1 MADLFDRLT
10 NQPVQT
16 IAPSGVPS
24 VDFAAGREAVRTQ
37 QTFSNAMNRISD
49 FAFKDAQRT
58 AQIRG
63 GMAGAE
69 DPRGT
74 LLDLKDRDPATLNIP
89 EAAAYQA
96 AIKGLSNQIQVE
108 AKSAMGVEYLRSVEA
123 GETPDQLTDR
133 LDAITVG
140 YSDVVGLL
148 SPDAAQAVT
157 LTLDNQRNAHFLNF
171 SEDYLKQ
178 ERVKARAVGASN
190 LENMNF
196 AIEDMARSTLGDI
209 DKYIDESANNIYE
222 MLIGQE
228 YSEVE
233 ATNEMLKAKRRAHVA
248 RINGEFNRLETVDEK
263 LEYAARLEKDI
274 GKPNGLSRGLPN
286 SNAMAIA
293 NSLRLSATREQN
305 ALNGEISNLGQD
317 IQTNVL
323 NIVSS
328 AGIPSQK
335 TIKDINSRITALEEA
350 GADKGRIAELKEAVT
365 MAEDNIDYL
374 RTVKGYN
381 LDQLQAEHDRLESA
395 IVEEEMA
402 TPSDMMRFKIIKSKL
417 RSAISDS
424 NAQNTVWGKSA
435 TVIGEKI
442 DDIQKIVDDFNPVD
456 PAMFQSIGQDI
467 EALRES
473 GAPDE
478 LVDAL
483 NVEFQIMSARSEM
496 FNDLADDTALE
507 LEAKLNKFRT
517 EAREDGYTVSENE
530 IINLMDGRLTAM
542 KTGLNKDPLSWANG
556 SGVIALDQT
565 LMMMA
570 LNPDFDPLSPEVQG
584 VVQQRRQDANAVVS
598 HYGTQRRL
606 LTDAE
611 GEQLANAIV
620 DADPQL
626 QMAYLMRVNQV
637 FGADTVEAL
646 NALNKQAPILAHMGG
661 LMVDQTSPQVM
672 ERMTIGLTIKDGMED
687 RAYGE
692 LTDMREQNITTFGGL
707 TETPGVA
714 KFVDNAKKIADYYYL
729 GSGGSR
735 SGSFDEDLYED
746 AIQYATGMVEIGSK
760 RFGGIVTYNDTQV
773 ILPNNIPQDDIDK
786 IMEFASEEDFLKV
799 AVVQDQE
806 TGELL
811 PYDKMPVGV
820 VNNLPFDLNDISRYR
835 LITVGDGIYKLRH
848 PYNSQTMFTSDGEPY
863 LIDLKRYSE

>member
-10 NQPVQT
+10 YQPVQT
-16 IAPSGVPS
+16 TAPSGVPS
-24 VDFAAGREAVRTQ
+24 IDFAAGREAVRTQ
-37 QTFSNAMNRISD
+37 ETFTNAMNRIAD

-74 LLDLKDRDPATLNIP
+74 LLDLQGRDPATLNIP
-89 EAAAYQA
+89 EAAAYEA
-96 AIKGLSNQIQVE
+96 AVKGLSTQIQVE
-108 AKSAMGVEYLRSVEA
+108 AKSVMGREYLESMKL
-123 GETPDQLTDR
+123 GETPDQLADR
-133 LDAITVG
+133 LDAVTVG
-140 YSDVVGLL
+140 YSDVVGML
-148 SPDAAQAVT
+148 SPEAAQNVT
-157 LTLDNQRNAHFLNF
+157 LRLDDQRNAHYLNF
-171 SEDYLKQ
+171 SEDYLKK
-178 ERVKARAVGASN
+178 ERVKARAVGASQ
-190 LENMNF
+190 LEEMNF

-228 YSEVE
+228 YSEEE
-233 ATNEMLKAKRRAHVA
+233 AANEVLKAKRRAHTA
-248 RINGEFNRLETVDEK
+248 RLNGAYDRLETIEEKMQFADDLADSIGDE
-263 LEYAARLEKDI
+263 
-274 GKPNGLSRGLPN
+274 GGLARGLPDA
-286 SNAMAIA
+286 NAEALA
-293 NSLRLSATREQN
+293 NKFKLAATREQS

-328 AGIPSQK
+328 AGIPSQQ
-335 TIKDINSRITALEEA
+335 TIKDINSRIAALEEA

-365 MAEDNIDYL
+365 MAEENIDYL
-374 RTVKGYN
+374 RNVKDFN

-417 RSAISDS
+417 SSAVSEA
-424 NAQNTVWGKSA
+424 NAQNTAWGKSA
-435 TVIGEKI
+435 TAIGQKI
-442 DDIQKIVDDFNPVD
+442 DNIQKIVDDFNPVD
-456 PAMFQSIGQDI
+456 PAMFELIGQDI

-483 NVEFQIMSARSEM
+483 NAEFQIMSGRSKM

-530 IINLMDGRLTAM
+530 IINLIEGRLTAM
-542 KTGLNKDPLSWANG
+542 TTALNKDPLSWANG
-556 SGVIALDQT
+556 SGVITLDQS

-606 LTDAE
+606 LTDSE

-637 FGADTVEAL
+637 FGVDTVEAL
-646 NALNKQAPILAHMGG
+646 AALNKQAPVLAHMGG
-661 LMVDQTSPQVM
+661 LMVDQTSPKVM
-672 ERMTIGLTIKDGMED
+672 DRMIVGRKIKDGMED

-692 LTDMREQNITTFGGL
+692 LTDMREKNITTFGGL

-729 GSGGSR
+729 GMGGSS
-735 SGSFDEDLYED
+735 SGSFDDDLYED

-773 ILPNNIPQDDIDK
+773 ILPNNIPQDGIDK
-786 IMEFASEEDFLKV
+786 IMEFTKEEDFFKL

-811 PYDKMPVGV
+811 PYDKMPVGA
-820 VNNLPFDLNDISRYR
+820 VNNQAFSLGDISRYR

-848 PYNSQTMFTSDGEPY
+848 PSSPETMFTPDGFPY
-863 LIDLKRYSE
+863 LIDLKRYKP

>member
-10 NQPVQT
+10 YQPVQT
-16 IAPSGVPS
+16 TAPSGVPS
-24 VDFAAGREAVRTQ
+24 IDFAAGREAVRTQ
-37 QTFSNAMNRISD
+37 ETFTNAMNRIAD

-74 LLDLKDRDPATLNIP
+74 LLDLQGRDPATLNIP
-89 EAAAYQA
+89 EAAAYEA
-96 AIKGLSNQIQVE
+96 AVKGLSTQIQVE
-108 AKSAMGVEYLRSVEA
+108 AKSVMGREYLESMKL
-123 GETPDQLTDR
+123 GETPDQLADR
-133 LDAITVG
+133 LDAVTVG
-140 YSDVVGLL
+140 YSDVVGML
-148 SPDAAQAVT
+148 SPEAAQNVT
-157 LTLDNQRNAHFLNF
+157 LRLDDQRNAHYLNF
-171 SEDYLKQ
+171 SEDYLKK
-178 ERVKARAVGASN
+178 ERVKARAVGASQ
-190 LENMNF
+190 LEDMNF

-228 YSEVE
+228 YSEEE
-233 ATNEMLKAKRRAHVA
+233 AANEVLKAKRRAHTA
-248 RINGEFNRLETVDEK
+248 RLNGSYDRLETIEEKMQFADDLADSIDDE
-263 LEYAARLEKDI
+263 
-274 GKPNGLSRGLPN
+274 GGLARGLPDA
-286 SNAMAIA
+286 NAEALA
-293 NSLRLSATREQN
+293 NKFKLAATREQT

-328 AGIPSQK
+328 AGIPSQQ
-335 TIKDINSRITALEEA
+335 TIKDINSRIAALEEA

-365 MAEDNIDYL
+365 MAEENIDYL
-374 RTVKGYN
+374 RNVKDFN

-417 RSAISDS
+417 SSAVSEA
-424 NAQNTVWGKSA
+424 NAQNTAWGKSA
-435 TVIGEKI
+435 TAIGQKI
-442 DDIQKIVDDFNPVD
+442 DNIQKIVDDFNPVD

-473 GAPDE
+473 GAPEE

-483 NVEFQIMSARSEM
+483 NVEYQIMFGRSQR

-517 EAREDGYTVSENE
+517 EAREDGYTASENE
-530 IINLMDGRLTAM
+530 IINLIEGRLTAM
-542 KTGLNKDPLSWANG
+542 TTGLNKDPLSWANG
-556 SGVIALDQT
+556 SGVITLDQS

-584 VVQQRRQDANAVVS
+584 VVRQRRQDANAVVS
-598 HYGTQRRL
+598 HYGTKRRL
-606 LTDAE
+606 LTDSE

-637 FGADTVEAL
+637 FGVDTVEAL
-646 NALNKQAPILAHMGG
+646 DALNKQAPVLAHMGG
-661 LMVDQTSPQVM
+661 LMVDQTSPKVM
-672 ERMTIGLTIKDGMED
+672 DRMIVGRKIKDGMED

-729 GSGGSR
+729 GMGGSS
-735 SGSFDEDLYED
+735 SGSFDDDLYED

-773 ILPNNIPQDDIDK
+773 ILPNNIPQDDIDD
-786 IMEFASEEDFLKV
+786 IMEFATEEDFLKV
-799 AVVQDQE
+799 AVVQDRE
-806 TGELL
+806 TAEFL
-811 PYDKMPVGV
+811 PYDKMPVGAL
-820 VNNLPFDLNDISRYR
+820 NNSPFDLDDISRYR

-848 PYNSQTMFTSDGEPY
+848 PSSPETMFAPDGFPY
-863 LIDLKRYSE
+863 LIDLKRYKP

>member
-1 MADLFDRLT
+1 MADLFDRIT

-74 LLDLKDRDPATLNIP
+74 LLDLKDRDPATMNIP
-89 EAAAYQA
+89 EAAAYEA
-96 AIKGLSNQIQVE
+96 AVKGLSTQIQVE
-108 AKSAMGVEYLRSVEA
+108 AKSVMGKEYLTSVEL
-123 GETPDQLTDR
+123 GETPDQLADR
-133 LDAITVG
+133 LDAVTVG
-140 YSDVVGLL
+140 YSDVVGML
-148 SPDAAQAVT
+148 SPEAAQNVT
-157 LTLDNQRNAHFLNF
+157 LRLDDQRNAHYLNF
-171 SEDYLKQ
+171 SEDYLKK
-178 ERVKARAVGASN
+178 ERVKARAVGASQ
-190 LENMNF
+190 LEEMNF

-222 MLIGQE
+222 MMIAQE
-228 YSEVE
+228 YSEEE
-233 ATNEMLKAKRRAHVA
+233 AANEVLKAKRRAHTA
-248 RINGEFNRLETVDEK
+248 RLNGSYDRLETIEEKIQFADDLADSIGDE
-263 LEYAARLEKDI
+263 
-274 GKPNGLSRGLPN
+274 GGLARGLPDA
-286 SNAMAIA
+286 NAEALA
-293 NSLRLSATREQN
+293 NKFRISATREQT

-323 NIVSS
+323 SIVSS
-328 AGIPSQK
+328 AGIPSQQ
-335 TIKDINSRITALEEA
+335 TIKDINSRIATLEEA

-365 MAEDNIDYL
+365 MAEENIDYL
-374 RTVKGYN
+374 RNIKDFN
-381 LDQLQAEHDRLESA
+381 LDQLQAEHDRLEST

-417 RSAISDS
+417 SSAVSEA

-435 TVIGEKI
+435 TAIGKKI
-442 DDIQKIVDDFNPVD
+442 DAIQKIVDDFNPVD

-473 GAPDE
+473 GAPED

-507 LEAKLNKFRT
+507 LEAKINSFRT
-517 EAREDGYTVSENE
+517 NAMKDGFTVSENE
-530 IINLMDGRLTAM
+530 IINLMNGRLTAM
-542 KTGLNKDPLSWANG
+542 TTGLNKDPLSWANG
-556 SGVIALDQT
+556 SGVITLDQS

-606 LTDAE
+606 LTDSE

-646 NALNKQAPILAHMGG
+646 SALNKQAPALAHMGG
-661 LMVDQTSPQVM
+661 LMIDQTSPQVM
-672 ERMTIGLTIKDGMED
+672 ERMTVGLTIKDGMED

-735 SGSFDEDLYED
+735 SGSFDDDLYED

-773 ILPNNIPQDDIDK
+773 ILPNNIPQDDIDD
-786 IMEFASEEDFLKV
+786 IMEFATEEDFLKV

-848 PYNSQTMFTSDGEPY
+848 PYDAQTMFTSEGEPY